1 MPVQTPT
8 TLAAV
13 VANLATVVQNIAPT
27 SLGERKFERI
37 PRRYVLRDFVT
48 AAAGVQAFRKFEVQR
63 PGVTEHPGT
72 MDPFVTLKVKEL
84 DLVVAYPAQVP
95 GLYGEDGLDDLEDV
109 IDGDADTLWT
119 AIFHPENLISGVIL
133 QEPQSPSVD
142 RGDSVWFLTI
152 PVRVHLYVG
161 TELT

>member
-1 MPVQTPT
+1 MPVASPT
-8 TLAAV
+8 TLALA
-13 VANLATVVQNIAPT
+13 VANLATVVQTIAPS
-27 SLGERKFERI
+27 SLTERTFVRI
-37 PRRYVLRDFVT
+37 PRKYVLRDFV
-48 AAAGVQAFRKFEVQR
+48 AAGAGVQSFRKFEIQR
-63 PGVTEHPGT
+63 PGSTEHPGA
-72 MDPFVTLKVKEL
+72 MDPAVTLKVKEL
-84 DLVVAYPAQVP
+84 DLVIAYPSQVP

-119 AIFHPENLISGVIL
+119 AIFHPENLIDGVIL
-133 QEPQSPSVD
+133 QEPQSPAVE